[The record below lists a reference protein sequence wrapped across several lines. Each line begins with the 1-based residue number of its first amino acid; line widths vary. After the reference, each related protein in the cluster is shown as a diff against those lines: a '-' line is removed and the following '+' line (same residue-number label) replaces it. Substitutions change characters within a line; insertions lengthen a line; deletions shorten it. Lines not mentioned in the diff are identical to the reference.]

1 VPVEEGRTRARSS
14 STEWASAV
22 SFTERSTPGS
32 RVRPLGTSRL
42 CPRTAA
48 TTSIGVRPLALS
60 DCGSSTMVSSR
71 LRPPTTSMEPTPGI
85 CWKAGLMTSSASLV
99 SRSMGTGAEKAR
111 VATGVWISRGSLES
125 VACTL
130 SRTSCAATST
140 FRSRSKRMTICET
153 LSTLTERRVSRP
165 ERVLSASSSGLVTL
179 RSIDSGS
186 APGSTVTTV
195 TMGNSTSGIW
205 STPIFG

>member
-1 VPVEEGRTRARSS
+1 
-14 STEWASAV
+14 
-22 SFTERSTPGS
+22 
-32 RVRPLGTSRL
+32 
-42 CPRTAA
+42 
-48 TTSIGVRPLALS
+48 
-60 DCGSSTMVSSR
+60 
-71 LRPPTTSMEPTPGI
+71 
-85 CWKAGLMTSSASLV
+85 MTSSASLV

-111 VATGVWISRGSLES
+111 VATGAAPMSNFCTTGVWISRGSLES
-125 VACTL
+125 VDCTL

-153 LSTLTERRVSRP
+153 LSTLTERSVSRP